1 VYEYEYDDNGYQ
13 THYSS
18 KYYDSEGE
26 VKYTYEA
33 EHELTYDGGNLIK
46 DAQTVTYWSSYSDD
60 DSTDVQESVTEYE
73 YDGKGRLTLQTATD
87 SEGNKSVTEY
97 SYDGKG
103 NMTKTV
109 TTGDKEES
117 NNSTELSYD
126 SKGRI
131 TSTKS
136 TSADDTVLTYEIKY
150 DDAGHPSKITM
161 INSGEDGEDKEE
173 TYQYKFDSKGNMTS
187 KIYTDPENKD
197 TTYEYEYSD
206 GECTK
211 MIRTDPDGKVTTY
224 EYEDHVYYRTVIDD
238 YQWGPIMKVLYKNA
252 GNYVYLSQYING

>member
-1 VYEYEYDDNGYQ
+1 
-13 THYSS
+13 
-18 KYYDSEGE
+18 
-26 VKYTYEA
+26 
-33 EHELTYDGGNLIK
+33 
-46 DAQTVTYWSSYSDD
+46 
-60 DSTDVQESVTEYE
+60 
-73 YDGKGRLTLQTATD
+73 
-87 SEGNKSVTEY
+87 
-97 SYDGKG
+97 
-103 NMTKTV
+103 MTKTV